1 MKPFG
6 HKLTIYQQ
14 TYSTSKTLKKKILS
28 IVGARPQ
35 FIKLFPLSRAL
46 REQYDEMIVHTGQ
59 HFDAEMSE
67 LFFKELE
74 IPKPD
79 INLDINKGNHGEQTG
94 KMLIELE
101 KVMLEE
107 KPDLVIV
114 FGDTNTT
121 LAGALNA
128 AKLHIP
134 ALHIEAGLRSFNR
147 TMPEEINRVMADHAA
162 DYLFTPT
169 KTAME
174 NLNKEGLQEK
184 AFLTGDI
191 MIDSLEAILEKAG
204 KKDTLSKLDLSN
216 PYYLMTLHRPY
227 NVDDPARLQL
237 ILDKL
242 ADLNRQVVFPV
253 HPRTR
258 NIIEQYNINIP
269 NTIQIIKPQG
279 YLDFINLQANC
290 EKILTDSGGI
300 QKEAYIQKKPCLT
313 IRPETEWTETVE
325 DGWNTLVNPENE
337 EFVDKIRNFKPT
349 NKQSDIFGKNVTER
363 MVEVVRE
370 VIFEH

>member
-1 MKPFG
+1 LNNKN
-6 HKLTIYQQ
+6 
-14 TYSTSKTLKKKILS
+14 KKILS

-35 FIKLFPLSRAL
+35 FIKLFPLSKAL
-46 REQYDEMIVHTGQ
+46 REHYEEIIVHTGQ
-59 HFDAEMSE
+59 HFDKEMSD
-67 LFFKELE
+67 LFFHELE
-74 IPKPD
+74 IPEP
-79 INLDINKGNHGEQTG
+79 NLNLNINKGNHGEQTG

-147 TMPEEINRVMADHAA
+147 SMPEEINRVMSDHAA
-162 DYLFTPT
+162 DYLFAPT

-174 NLNKEGLQEK
+174 NLHNEGLENK

-191 MIDSLEAILEKAG
+191 MVDSLKAILEKAR
-204 KKDTLSKLDLSN
+204 KKDTLTKLKLPHS
-216 PYYLMTLHRPY
+216 YYLMTLHRPY
-227 NVDDPARLQL
+227 NVDDPVRLQL
-237 ILDKL
+237 IFDKL
-242 ADLNRQVVFPV
+242 AGLDKPVVFPA

-258 NIIEQYNINIP
+258 NIIEQNNINIP
-269 NTIQIIKPQG
+269 KTIQLIKPQG
-279 YLDFINLQANC
+279 YLDFINLQTHC

-325 DGWNTLVNPENE
+325 DGWNLLVNPENE
-337 EFVDKIRNFKPT
+337 EFAEKIEKFHPT
-349 NKQSDIFGKNVTER
+349 QEQSEIFGTNVTER
-363 MVEVVRE
+363 MMG
-370 VIFEH
+370 VISERIVKD